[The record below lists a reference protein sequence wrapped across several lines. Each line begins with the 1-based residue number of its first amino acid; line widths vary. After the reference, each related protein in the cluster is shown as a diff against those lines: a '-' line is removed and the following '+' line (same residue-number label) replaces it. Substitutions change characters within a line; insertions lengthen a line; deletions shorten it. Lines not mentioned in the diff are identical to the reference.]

1 MHKIFFESIRGPVT
15 CLGVTGTTSIHT
27 AMRTQDAAIR
37 HEIGVTSPQSQTK
50 RQTPNAARKNKWKM
64 PSLRPLRSRRLPS
77 LIAPRARAS
86 CILAILV
93 LARPAWDWVETV
105 RIRLCVYVIGSK
117 DQTHTLQTRRWTH
130 CQILKLS
137 LPARARPAYRPARA
151 RPAYRPAHPTTGRTT
166 PRGSCLARPGLWRS
180 LACVCGLSRP

>member
-1 MHKIFFESIRGPVT
+1 
-15 CLGVTGTTSIHT
+15 
-27 AMRTQDAAIR
+27 
-37 HEIGVTSPQSQTK
+37 
-50 RQTPNAARKNKWKM
+50 M

-117 DQTHTLQTRRWTH
+117 DHRLTH
-130 CQILKLS
+130 CRLGDGHTVKSSSSRFQLEPD
-137 LPARARPAYRPARA
+137 LPTAQLEPDL
-151 RPAYRPAHPTTGRTT
+151 PTAQLT
-166 PRGSCLARPGLWRS
+166 PQLGEQRLEAV
-180 LACVCGLSRP
+180 A

>member
-50 RQTPNAARKNKWKM
+50 RQTPNAARKNKCHPYKTAT
-64 PSLRPLRSRRLPS
+64 LEA
-77 LIAPRARAS
+77 APFAYCPARACFLHLGDLGS
-86 CILAILV
+86 CATGLGLGRNCANKTV
-93 LARPAWDWVETV
+93 CVCHWVE
-105 RIRLCVYVIGSK
+105 GP
-117 DQTHTLQTRRWTH
+117 QTHTLQTRRWTH